1 MGGGRKRSCQCLVSS
16 AGGPSIRQGLS
27 SFPTVHWPWVPGI
40 DFLWCRTERG
50 RYHMAPAMGCDRE
63 QIPEIPM
70 RWWWIA
76 SLWRP
81 SILTYRNQVD
91 TCTEFIIIQ
100 VTDVTKTGD
109 AVTVWN
115 KLSHRYKQIHTHS
128 CVLYLTL
135 AESHIN
141 VLAPL
146 THPWQS
152 CFLST
157 GHSRLE
163 RG

>member
-1 MGGGRKRSCQCLVSS
+1 MASHSHQYYIPQLWGMHNLCMYTCICIFCAWEQKSCQWLVSS
-16 AGGPSIRQGLS
+16 AGGTSIRQDLS

-50 RYHMAPAMGCDRE
+50 RYHMAPAVGCDQE

-76 SLWRP
+76 GLWRP

-100 VTDVTKTGD
+100 NTDVAEARVANITL
-109 AVTVWN
+109 WN
-115 KLSHRYKQIHTHS
+115 KTFAQT
-128 CVLYLTL
+128 
-135 AESHIN
+135 
-141 VLAPL
+141 
-146 THPWQS
+146 
-152 CFLST
+152 
-157 GHSRLE
+157 
-163 RG
+163 